1 MKMAVCL
8 MEVKSE
14 ALRRI
19 TRMAGIMLAGAGLLG
34 CAGPR
39 QLTIEQ
45 CGLFTNDV
53 LARLDTR
60 RISDDMVAGLCPPA
74 PDPNALPQ
82 DTAVVVPDLVDV
94 QTLQA
99 NRLGKSMGELFRASI
114 NKICKVPIRQVELS
128 RQFKLNPDGLTAL
141 SRNHAEVRDSSFPA
155 NVAIVGTY
163 HLQSDKLTLVGRRI
177 DLETS
182 TILAVSTVEAT
193 WRCDLP
199 RYGAPV
205 FSSRID

>member
-1 MKMAVCL
+1 MASGV
-8 MEVKSE
+8 MTVKSK
-14 ALRRI
+14 AWHRI
-19 TRMAGIMLAGAGLLG
+19 ARMAGITLAGAGLLG

-39 QLTIEQ
+39 QLALEQ
-45 CGLFTNDV
+45 CGLFTSDV

-60 RISDDMVAGLCPPA
+60 RLSDDMVAGLCPPA

-82 DTAVVVPDLVDV
+82 NNVVVVPDLVDV

-114 NKICKVPIRQVELS
+114 HKICKVPIRQVELS

-141 SRNHAEVRDSSFPA
+141 SRNHAEVRDTSFPA
-155 NVAIVGTY
+155 SVAMVGTY

-177 DLETS
+177 DIETS
-182 TILAVSTVEAT
+182 TIQALSTVEAS

-199 RYGAPV
+199 RHGAPV